1 MVVSPR
7 RTLIALAACAGAAL
21 AIPATASAEVVEIGS
36 TQAAAPSCPS
46 RPCLAVSRTT
56 GYQAGVAGKGGLWNV
71 PADGRIVAWT
81 IRLGKPGPKQT
92 AFFDDRLGGPA
103 SAQITVLKTGKKR
116 RHTTVGQGE
125 VERLEPFFGTTA
137 QFPLE
142 RSIAVRKG
150 WLVALTVPTWAPAL
164 AVGLDDHTTWR
175 ASRDRGHCE
184 DTQLQTAQLR
194 LNQLTQYACLYR
206 TAQLTFSA
214 TLVTNPAPAPKP
226 NPTPTPKRQ
235 ASR

>member
-1 MVVSPR
+1 MAVTSR
-7 RTLIALAACAGAAL
+7 RILTALAACAGAAL

-36 TQAAAPSCPS
+36 TQSAAPSCPT

-56 GYQAGVAGKGGLWNV
+56 GYQAGVASKGGLWNV

-81 IRLGKPGPKQT
+81 IRLGTPGPKQT
-92 AFFDDRLGGPA
+92 AFFNDRLGGPA

-164 AVGLDDHTTWR
+164 AVGLDNHTTWR
-175 ASRDRGHCE
+175 ASRDRGRCE

-194 LNQLTQYACLYR
+194 LNQLTQYSCLYR

-214 TLVTNPAPAPKP
+214 TLVTDPVPAPKP
-226 NPTPTPKRQ
+226 KPKPKRTRR
-235 ASR
+235 STR